1 MRIEALER
9 GFLGVSVILLV
20 ASLGALLYA
29 VSARGAHLPGH
40 VALVDPALLAETP
53 PFDQPGVRQTGPDTY
68 EAVVIARTWAFSPN
82 EIRVPAGAEVTFL
95 ITSGDVI
102 HGFFVEGTRINV
114 MVIPGQVTRV
124 TYRFK
129 QAGEHLLICHEYCG
143 IGHHTMGGKV
153 VVQ

>member
-1 MRIEALER
+1 
-9 GFLGVSVILLV
+9 
-20 ASLGALLYA
+20 
-29 VSARGAHLPGH
+29 
-40 VALVDPALLAETP
+40 
-53 PFDQPGVRQTGPDTY
+53 
-68 EAVVIARTWAFSPN
+68 VIARTWAFSPS

-124 TYRFK
+124 IYRFK
-129 QAGEHLLICHEYCG
+129 QTGEHLLICHEYCG